1 MSFFVKQGSA
11 SGQNEPKF
19 LSLRFFFPF
28 LFVSTNFIVAAVY
41 CVDRA
46 DREMTLSTQIHTK
59 QLLLLCVLC

>member
-19 LSLRFFFPF
+19 LSLCFFFSF

-46 DREMTLSTQIHTK
+46 DREMTLSTQIHT
-59 QLLLLCVLC
+59 